1 MKYKE
6 TIASQ
11 LEAPVKSNLIENIDK
26 DFIPRKPLFSFN
38 DIVSFPVELKT
49 SFGLIKTEPC
59 CLYITCIKIY
69 STGSKINYSYGLS
82 KVPTVPGNSGEV
94 LTWKQEEELTLVGK

>member
-1 MKYKE
+1 MKYAKK
-6 TIASQ
+6 TALQ
-11 LEAPVKSNLIENIDK
+11 LDVPVKNNLIENIDAV
-26 DFIPRKPLFSFN
+26 FIPRKPLFSFN
-38 DIVSFPVELKT
+38 DIVSFPAEFKT